1 MVPFQSLVHR
11 PIFHMCKCSR
21 LWLDLPSH
29 AQGILF
35 VFCSE
40 PIFAIS
46 LEIQRTRLKGNIC
59 YWYSVLLC
67 IPSMNNN
74 ILKLLLWTVLEK
86 MDLGILDSQ
95 QGFWLSFR
103 DLSLNKLSGG
113 LPSNLSSNLVTV
125 YVICLLSLACSLL
138 HYFKAWC

>member
-1 MVPFQSLVHR
+1 
-11 PIFHMCKCSR
+11 
-21 LWLDLPSH
+21 
-29 AQGILF
+29 
-35 VFCSE
+35 
-40 PIFAIS
+40 
-46 LEIQRTRLKGNIC
+46 
-59 YWYSVLLC
+59 
-67 IPSMNNN
+67 MNNN

-125 YVICLLSLACSLL
+125 NFGHNYLTGSIPDSYGSLQQLQALQLANNFLNGTIPASLGSGLSFSNNSNTLLVDLQNNNLTGLDTELL
-138 HYFKAWC
+138 FEATRSTNINVW